1 MEKIIIGIEKRI
13 SLGVMELALRAML
26 EGTAKSEY
34 FYELAEEECTGTTR
48 AKKTVAVINR
58 MTLKNKLQPYIMEN
72 KNTVESM
79 LRNKFDRP
87 LLFVSMM
94 SGAYSLFY
102 DALAILGKYFHV
114 QEQVNREFLI
124 KKLSEKYGNNRMLY
138 VAFDCVMPMLVEAG
152 FISRPQPGIYE
163 MCRQN
168 KFTSDAKQIYEKSFM
183 VNNEELAQNGIN
195 ENNPYFEFIK

>member
-1 MEKIIIGIEKRI
+1 
-13 SLGVMELALRAML
+13 
-26 EGTAKSEY
+26 
-34 FYELAEEECTGTTR
+34 
-48 AKKTVAVINR
+48 
-58 MTLKNKLQPYIMEN
+58 
-72 KNTVESM
+72 
-79 LRNKFDRP
+79 
-87 LLFVSMM
+87 
-94 SGAYSLFY
+94 
-102 DALAILGKYFHV
+102 
-114 QEQVNREFLI
+114 
-124 KKLSEKYGNNRMLY
+124 MLY